1 MKIRGMEIARWR
13 NVPDL
18 TIEPDADTD
27 FVCLVGVNGVGKS
40 KSAGADR
47 LASSTCLGPESVLKV
62 AAAIPAQG
70 ALRRSPE
77 APSKG
82 WNRPLLWGARNVI
95 AGLCETTLPTTPY
108 IGVGDMH

>member
-27 FVCLVGVNGVGKS
+27 FICLVGVNGVGKS

-47 LASSTCLGPESVLKV
+47 LASSQLAS
-62 AAAIPAQG
+62 
-70 ALRRSPE
+70 
-77 APSKG
+77 
-82 WNRPLLWGARNVI
+82 ARNRCRKWPLPFQRREPFDDRRKPHLK
-95 AGLCETTLPTTPY
+95 AGIDRSYGAPGMSSPGSARPRCQQRRT
-108 IGVGDMH
+108 